1 REVVPL
7 LTRLGCNAGACH
19 GTPSGK
25 NGFRLSLR
33 GYDPI
38 LDLASLTRD
47 AAGRRIDPL
56 APDGSLM
63 LLKATARIPH
73 EGGRRIEKDTEPYLL
88 LRRWIDQ
95 CGFDDPD
102 AARLTGLEIS
112 PAAATVD
119 ERDNV
124 ILLHVLATFGDGTR
138 RDVTHLARFS
148 VNNDSIATVH
158 AA

>member
-1 REVVPL
+1 MPSNRPRLPWFWLALVTSIVCAVTPVRAGDAEGVVSFRREVVPL

-47 AAGRRIDPL
+47 AAGRRIDL
-56 APDGSLM
+56 LSPDGSLM

-73 EGGRRIEKDTEPYLL
+73 EGGRRI
-88 LRRWIDQ
+88 
-95 CGFDDPD
+95 
-102 AARLTGLEIS
+102 
-112 PAAATVD
+112 
-119 ERDNV
+119 
-124 ILLHVLATFGDGTR
+124 
-138 RDVTHLARFS
+138 
-148 VNNDSIATVH
+148 
-158 AA
+158 